1 MAIQTTSNFTYNY
14 GLYSNPYFRVVTH
27 LPISGQET
35 PVDCFMYN
43 SQEAYNAGSSYIACF
58 PFYVNNISASLDN
71 NANNVVNKYLLYI
84 TEQITGSLE
93 TISPGSTFEIIEIP
107 TN

>member
-1 MAIQTTSNFTYNY
+1 MNPGCLDFMVNYKIKNREAVNY

-71 NANNVVNKYLLYI
+71 NAN
-84 TEQITGSLE
+84 
-93 TISPGSTFEIIEIP
+93 
-107 TN
+107 